1 MERPKLKI
9 PLTATDKLTEGAG
22 FILLCLIWGLTAVNY
37 SSLPDM
43 IPVHFDALGKPDGF
57 GGKATMW
64 TLPALS
70 TLLFAGLTFLN
81 KFPHIFN
88 YPTQITPENA
98 FKQYQMATRMI
109 RVLKLVLVIIF
120 GLIALQTIRQASGE
134 TDGIGIWLLP
144 LILGLIF
151 IPLFYYLV
159 KAMKS

>member
-120 GLIALQTIRQASGE
+120 GLIALQSMRQANGE

>member
-9 PLTATDKLTEGAG
+9 SLTATDKLTEGAG

-57 GGKATMW
+57 GGKITIW
-64 TLPALS
+64 TLPLLS
-70 TLLFAGLTFLN
+70 TLIFAGLTLLN

-88 YPTQITPENA
+88 YPTEITPENA

-109 RVLKLVLVIIF
+109 RVLKLVLVVIF
-120 GLIALQTIRQASGE
+120 NLLAVQTLRQANGK

-151 IPLFYYLV
+151 IPLFYYLA